1 MAAEGYLTRNDDE
14 FRLYRKYQVESE
26 LKFDDV
32 TPPPL
37 PEDQKKEQPA
47 PPAAPA
53 KKK

>member
-1 MAAEGYLTRNDDE
+1 
-14 FRLYRKYQVESE
+14 

-47 PPAAPA
+47 QPAAPA